1 MPSLKV
7 GRLFKFR
14 NVPYLLGHPVY
25 SHNLKPIFFVKKIL
39 DNKND
44 TGTPIVAWFAKICN
58 YDRKFIKF
66 CLYKYMIP
74 YMTERIQ
81 RNMRPANIHN
91 NFCMNPDKSE
101 YLLYTEWVQ
110 VVTIVRN

>member
-25 SHNLKPIFFVKKIL
+25 SHNLKQIFFFKKIL

-44 TGTPIVAWFAKICN
+44 TGTPIVAWLAKICN
-58 YDRKFIKF
+58 
-66 CLYKYMIP
+66 L
-74 YMTERIQ
+74 TE
-81 RNMRPANIHN
+81 HSL
-91 NFCMNPDKSE
+91 NFTCTS
-101 YLLYTEWVQ
+101 
-110 VVTIVRN
+110 I

>member
-14 NVPYLLGHPVY
+14 NVQYLLGHPVY
-25 SHNLKPIFFVKKIL
+25 SHNLKPFFFKKIL

-44 TGTPIVAWFAKICN
+44 TGTPIVAWLAKICKV
-58 YDRKFIKF
+58 DRTFIKF

-74 YMTERIQ
+74 YMTE
-81 RNMRPANIHN
+81 
-91 NFCMNPDKSE
+91 
-101 YLLYTEWVQ
+101 
-110 VVTIVRN
+110 